1 MRHPP
6 AFSLR
11 KPFFFYFV
19 VYVPSIPLSPYPL
32 DITAS
37 LEKIVAE
44 SKPHNTAAGTGLS
57 GARHAAA
64 SASTAVSGDASTGVS
79 GAVGAAGAVE
89 TEEDIREKL
98 NALVDRVKGLRKAAA
113 EATLFLPVYD
123 LRRAQEV
130 RSAEFSSMRRCR

>member
-1 MRHPP
+1 MPP
-6 AFSLR
+6 L
-11 KPFFFYFV
+11 PPY
-19 VYVPSIPLSPYPL
+19 PPLPLSPI

-44 SKPHNTAAGTGLS
+44 SKPRNTAAGTGLS

-64 SASTAVSGDASTGVS
+64 SASTTVSGGASTAVSGDASSS
-79 GAVGAAGAVE
+79 GAVGAVGAVE

-130 RSAEFSSMRRCR
+130 WYMRRCR

>member
-1 MRHPP
+1 MRLVYPP
-6 AFSLR
+6 A
-11 KPFFFYFV
+11 
-19 VYVPSIPLSPYPL
+19 PLSSGL

-57 GARHAAA
+57 GARHACS
-64 SASTAVSGDASTGVS
+64 SASTTGASATGASTTGAFTTGAS
-79 GAVGAAGAVE
+79 TTGTGGAVGAVD
-89 TEEDIREKL
+89 TEEGIREQL
-98 NALVDRVKGLRKAAA
+98 NALVDRVKGLRKVTA

-130 RSAEFSSMRRCR
+130 RSAELSQ